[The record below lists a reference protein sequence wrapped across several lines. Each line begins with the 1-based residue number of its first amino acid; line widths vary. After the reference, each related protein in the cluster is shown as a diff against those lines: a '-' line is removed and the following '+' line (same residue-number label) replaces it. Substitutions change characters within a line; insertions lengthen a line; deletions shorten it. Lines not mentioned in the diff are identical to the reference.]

1 MKELIDYFNEHYTKK
16 AECILKDAEAS
27 FMEMDDMRDIIHGG
41 TDVSPK
47 ERTLIPYWKIDM
59 EYPEEIYIEIT
70 AYSDGDVL
78 NISEMAYK
86 EINKNGTVHYID
98 REGGIFACKDGFIFA
113 AEIAADRV
121 ILSIY
126 KNYISLPKIEYP
138 KTKKDIYRAFSF
150 ISTVSYQLY
159 DEYLADLVSSE
170 FDKLPIPQSIDE
182 VNMYIDCKPRNSSVH
197 KVTNKDNYYTL
208 EKAIKEG
215 KTLVYP
221 DGWNLSWKMNEG
233 EKCIHIERYG
243 IFTEDGFLPE
253 LG

>member
-16 AECILKDAEAS
+16 TECILKDVEAS
-27 FMEMDDMRDIIHGG
+27 FMEMDDMRDIIYGNTG
-41 TDVSPK
+41 VSPK
-47 ERTLIPYWKIDM
+47 EIDLIPYWKIDV
-59 EYPEEIYIEIT
+59 EYPEEIYIELT
-70 AYSDGDVL
+70 THSGGNVL
-78 NISEMAYK
+78 NESMMVYK
-86 EINKNGTVHYID
+86 EIDENGIVYYIY
-98 REGGIFACKDGFIFA
+98 RGAQVLTCKDGFIF

-121 ILSIY
+121 ILSMY

-150 ISTVSYQLY
+150 ISTVSYQLG
-159 DEYLADLVSSE
+159 DEYLRRLVSLG
-170 FDKLPIPQSIDE
+170 FDKLPEPQSIDE
-182 VNMYIDCKPRNSSVH
+182 VNMYIDCNSYNPSVH

-215 KTLVYP
+215 KTLV
-221 DGWNLSWKMNEG
+221 DHDRWNLLWKMNER
-233 EKCIHIERYG
+233 EKRIHIERYG